1 MFGPLLPPAL
11 ASPAPTV
18 TATLTPAPTPPST
31 TPGTPEPGEATGS
44 GGLIFL
50 LLLFGLLWGTVY
62 LIDASHYP
70 LRTCRRCNGTGWQRS
85 AMFNDAMRICPRCNG
100 TRRQLRPG
108 ARRPTGP
115 TRNLPR

>member
-1 MFGPLLPPAL
+1 MLDPLLPSVL

-18 TATLTPAPTPPST
+18 TATLTPAPTPTS
-31 TPGTPEPGEATGS
+31 TPGVPESGEATGS

-50 LLLFGLLWGTVY
+50 LLLFGLLWGIFY
-62 LIDASHYP
+62 LIDASRYP

-108 ARRPTGP
+108 ARHPTGS